1 MLDKRVKPSFIV
13 KYLDQYVIGQDDAK
27 KILAVAVY
35 SHYRKIARMQQD
47 GVEIAKSNVLL
58 IGRSGSGKTL
68 MCETLSRVLGVPFVT
83 ANATSLAQTRYVND
97 EIEAI
102 LQRLLDKAGDNI
114 KRAQQ
119 GIIFIDEIDKLKAT
133 PDQPRATSGESVQH
147 ALLKIMEG
155 APVKIGDG
163 RFINTTNMLFI
174 CGGAFVGIEDIM
186 AKTHGYG
193 FLSTS
198 AADDAGVLDR
208 LNTRVKPTDLFQFG
222 LIPEFTGRLPIV
234 TRFQELTKTM
244 LVRILTEPKNSIY
257 NQFREI
263 FKNEGVELHVEDKVF
278 GQIADIA
285 LEYKTGARSLR
296 GIFEE
301 LVTPLLYAVPDDD
314 TILRINISSMFSA
327 AEYTRGARPT

>member
-13 KYLDQYVIGQDDAK
+13 KFLDQYVIGQEDAK

-35 SHYRKIARMQQD
+35 SHYRKIAKMQQE
-47 GVEIAKSNVLL
+47 GTEIAKSNVLL
-58 IGRSGSGKTL
+58 IGPSGSGKTL

-83 ANATSLAQTRYVND
+83 ANATSLAQTRFVND

-102 LQRLLDKAGDNI
+102 LQRLLEKAEGNVN
-114 KRAQQ
+114 RAQQ
-119 GIIFIDEIDKLKAT
+119 GIVFIDEIDKLKAQ

-163 RFINTTNMLFI
+163 RFVDTTNMLFI

-193 FLSTS
+193 YLSTT
-198 AADDAGVLDR
+198 AADDAGVLER

-222 LIPEFTGRLPIV
+222 LIPEFTGRLPIIA
-234 TRFQELTKTM
+234 RLRELEKKL

-263 FKNEGVELHVEDKVF
+263 FKNENVDLTVEDKVF

-285 LEYKTGARSLR
+285 IEYHTGARSLR

-301 LVTPLLYAVPDDD
+301 MIMPILYAVPDDT
-314 TILRINISSMFSA
+314 TIRGVTITSMFSA
-327 AEYTRGARPT
+327 PVYTREAKA